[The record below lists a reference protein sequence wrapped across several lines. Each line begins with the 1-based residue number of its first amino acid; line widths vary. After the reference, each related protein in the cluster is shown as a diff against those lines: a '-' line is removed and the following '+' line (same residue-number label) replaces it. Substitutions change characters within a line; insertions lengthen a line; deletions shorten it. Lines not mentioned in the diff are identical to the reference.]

1 MQIVR
6 YQKVGKDKYKL
17 FLDNKESIILYENVI
32 LANNLLLNK
41 EIDREKLATLI
52 KQNDIEDLYS
62 KVLSYIA

>member
-41 EIDREKLATLI
+41 EIDREIL
-52 KQNDIEDLYS
+52 
-62 KVLSYIA
+62 

>member
-52 KQNDIEDLYS
+52 KQNDIAIYWFR
-62 KVLSYIA
+62 K